1 MAPIKQIRGLC
12 RVVAAALVVGA
23 AGWNCSSA
31 SNDVA
36 GPENTI
42 EITLAGSGT
51 GVVTSDPA
59 WITCPGDCGP
69 MDWTPGAQVTL
80 IATPNAGSTFG
91 GWSGDCSGNGNC
103 SLVVNGHMRV
113 TATFN

>member
-1 MAPIKQIRGLC
+1 MTARSQFTLLAQATA
-12 RVVAAALVVGA
+12 VALIVGA
-23 AGWNCSSA
+23 WGWSCGGA
-31 SNDVA
+31 KNDVA

-59 WITCPGDCGP
+59 WITCPANCGP
-69 MDWTPGAQVTL
+69 MDWTPGARVTL
-80 IATPNAGSTFG
+80 LATPDAGSTFA
-91 GWSGDCSGNGNC
+91 GWSGDCSGSGSC
-103 SLVVNGHMRV
+103 ILVVSGHMRV

>member
-1 MAPIKQIRGLC
+1 MTARSQVTQLAK
-12 RVVAAALVVGA
+12 AAAVASIIGGLGWSCSGA
-23 AGWNCSSA
+23 N
-31 SNDVA
+31 NDVA

-80 IATPNAGSTFG
+80 IATPNAGSIFA
-91 GWSGDCSGNGNC
+91 GWSGDCAGNGNC
-103 SLVVNGHMRV
+103 TLVVSGHMRV
-113 TATFN
+113 TARFN